1 MATQTTTSKYNFTA
15 DAIVAVRDE
24 QQMSWPQV
32 AKALGLGSPGTAR
45 RAYTALVRPHTESVL
60 TRTTTRTAAVT
71 PVDLAGMKLAELRD
85 TLVGRTLVVDRGD
98 DRTDRTERIACAK
111 VTSLKDGTINFN
123 DGSKRRSVK
132 ATAVVAL
139 AK

>member
-1 MATQTTTSKYNFTA
+1 MATQITTSKYNFTA

-98 DRTDRTERIACAK
+98 DRTERIACAK